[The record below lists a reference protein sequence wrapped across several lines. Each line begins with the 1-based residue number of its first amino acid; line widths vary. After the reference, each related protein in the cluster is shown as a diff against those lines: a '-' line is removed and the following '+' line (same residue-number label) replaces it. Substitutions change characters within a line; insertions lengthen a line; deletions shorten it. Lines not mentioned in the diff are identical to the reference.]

1 MTSPEA
7 WLVFLTLC
15 ALLGATGQAARAIV
29 GLKKL
34 KDATAD
40 QGESF
45 YDAFKPSTLIVSLII
60 GAVAGVVA
68 GLALGIPEAA
78 ATAEDTQAAGISTEF
93 ALGIMASGYAGADFI
108 EGFMSRESARFS
120 QTTSAPGDEAP
131 PTTPPVG

>member
-1 MTSPEA
+1 MKSPEA

-15 ALLGATGQAARAIV
+15 ALLGATGQSARAIV

-34 KDATAD
+34 KDVTAD

-68 GLALGIPEAA
+68 GLALGIPETAA
-78 ATAEDTQAAGISTEF
+78 ADGTQAAGVDVKF

-120 QTTSAPGDEAP
+120 PTTAAGDEAP

>member
-1 MTSPEA
+1 MKSPEV

-34 KDATAD
+34 KDVTAD
-40 QGESF
+40 QGKSF
-45 YDAFKPSTLIVSLII
+45 YDAFEPSTLIVSLII

-78 ATAEDTQAAGISTEF
+78 AADGTEITGIDTEF

-108 EGFMSRESARFS
+108 EGFMSRESARFN
-120 QTTSAPGDEAP
+120 QTTGAPADE
-131 PTTPPVG
+131 TPPNTPAVG